1 MLYLGPG
8 SKIKWSQLSLAQLV
22 QKLVITVSDHFFDCG
37 PIFNCH
43 TQRMERFNSISRCRT
58 LCCIFWKK
66 DVTIS
71 SLSVTISSHIIS
83 LRFLLISR
91 RFQITQGNQNH
102 SIWSR
107 KPSCNWESFFILSQK
122 ERFTVHRK
130 KSLFHYLLVVGV
142 TNYSTILVIT
152 KINIFLFLYFT

>member
-8 SKIKWSQLSLAQLV
+8 SKIKRSQLSLAPLF
-22 QKLVITVSDHFFDCG
+22 QKLVITVSDHFVDCG

-107 KPSCNWESFFILSQK
+107 KPSCNWESFFYIISKGKIYSPSKKILI
-122 ERFTVHRK
+122 
-130 KSLFHYLLVVGV
+130 SLFTGSRCH
-142 TNYSTILVIT
+142 
-152 KINIFLFLYFT
+152 